1 MTENTIKGPAWIPT
15 FLATLTKTGKVGEAT
30 KAAGVLKNA
39 VYFQRKTNRRFA
51 EAWQEALGPNQG
63 RRSGQPAPVIP
74 ARNIG
79 WRTLFFDA
87 LAETSNVTE
96 AAKRAGVP
104 LRTVYKT
111 RRDDPVFAAKWLA
124 ALHEGYDYL
133 EMEVIGYLRDPAPVR
148 KMDVTAALRLLA
160 AHRETVERRR
170 ALDEEEDEQ
179 AVLDSIDR
187 FIDEMRVRRTANSA
201 ILIDKEQGDGAQ

>member
-1 MTENTIKGPAWIPT
+1 MTENTIKGPAWIST
-15 FLATLTKTGKVGEAT
+15 FLATLAETGKVGEAV

-51 EAWQEALGPNQG
+51 EAWQDALGPKQAH
-63 RRSGQPAPVIP
+63 RVDEAAPISP

-87 LAETSNVTE
+87 LVETSDLAE

-104 LRTVYKT
+104 LRTVNKA
-111 RRDDPVFAAKWLA
+111 RREDPVFATKWLT

-133 EMEVIGYLRDPAPVR
+133 EMELLGYLRNPAPTR
-148 KMDVTAALRLLA
+148 KMDVTAVLRLLA

-170 ALDEEEDEQ
+170 ALEDEEDEQ
-179 AVLDSIDR
+179 AVLESIDR
-187 FIDEMRVRRTANSA
+187 FIDEMRVRRAANAA
-201 ILIDKEQGDGAQ
+201 ILTETEQGDGAE